1 MPRSFW
7 SGAIQFGLV
16 YIPIKLF
23 SAVKHREVVFH
34 EVHDKDGK
42 RIFEKRFC
50 TADNREVAYDH
61 IAKGY
66 QLSARRSVVLT
77 RDELERLEPP
87 AARSIAIEDF
97 VKLEEIDPVYFLNT
111 YYIVPEGDAR
121 QAYAVLQRAMTD
133 TKKVAIGRTVIRQKQ
148 YLVALRPYR
157 NLIMME
163 TMIFADELVAE
174 KNVIAVLTA
183 GRTKIGAIK
192 VGAREVATAKRVI
205 ASLSRPF
212 APSKYRDTYRAR
224 VLSLIKKKSKGQEI
238 AKSQPITQRAT
249 QVDELL
255 TQLQESMQKS
265 NAVRR

>member
-42 RIFEKRFC
+42 RIYEKRFC
-50 TADNREVAYDH
+50 TADNREVTYDH

-66 QLSARRSVVLT
+66 QLSARRTVLLT

-97 VKLEEIDPVYFLNT
+97 VRLEEIDPVYFLNT
-111 YYIVPEGDAR
+111 YYVVPEGGAR
-121 QAYAVLQRAMTD
+121 QAYAVLQRAMLETN
-133 TKKVAIGRTVIRQKQ
+133 KVAIGRTVIRQKQ

-157 NLIMME
+157 DVIMME
-163 TMIFADELVAE
+163 TMIFSDELVPVR
-174 KNVIAVLTA
+174 NVTTL
-183 GRTKIGAIK
+183 GRSK
-192 VGAREVATAKRVI
+192 VGARELATAKRIV
-205 ASLSRPF
+205 ADLSKTFTP
-212 APSKYRDTYRAR
+212 AKYRDTYRSR
-224 VLSLIKKKSKGQEI
+224 VLALIKKKSKGQEI
-238 AKSQPITQRAT
+238 TKSHAEIRRAT

-255 TQLQESMQKS
+255 AQLQESMQKS
-265 NAVRR
+265 GAVRKSNAVRR